1 MRLGP
6 KAPADKVV
14 QAARGAADNDLA
26 AGAPA
31 AEVAEVAERSL
42 VAAVVELGAGQEVA
56 REEAAH
62 SAAEVA
68 AVFFASK

>member
-6 KAPADKVV
+6 KAPVDKVV
-14 QAARGAADNDLA
+14 QAARVAADNDLA
-26 AGAPA
+26 AGAAP
-31 AEVAEVAERSL
+31 AEVAERSL
-42 VAAVVELGAGQEVA
+42 VAAVVKLEAGQEVA
-56 REEAAH
+56 REAAAH

>member
-1 MRLGP
+1 MRLAP
-6 KAPADKVV
+6 KAPGDKVV
-14 QAARGAADNDLA
+14 QAARAVADNDLA
-26 AGAPA
+26 AGAAPG
-31 AEVAEVAERSL
+31 EVAERSL
-42 VAAVVELGAGQEVA
+42 VVAVVELGAGQEVA

>member
-14 QAARGAADNDLA
+14 QAVRVAADNDLV
-26 AGAPA
+26 AGAAP
-31 AEVAEVAERSL
+31 AEVAERSL

>member
-6 KAPADKVV
+6 KAPVDKVV
-14 QAARGAADNDLA
+14 QAARVAVDNDLA
-26 AGAPA
+26 AGAVP
-31 AEVAEVAERSL
+31 AEVVERSL
-42 VAAVVELGAGQEVA
+42 VAAVVVLEAGQEVA
-56 REEAAH
+56 REAAAH

>member
-6 KAPADKVV
+6 KAPVAKVV
-14 QAARGAADNDLA
+14 QAARVAVDNDLA
-26 AGAPA
+26 AGAVP
-31 AEVAEVAERSL
+31 AEVVERSL
-42 VAAVVELGAGQEVA
+42 VAAVVVLEAGQEVA
-56 REEAAH
+56 REAAAH

>member
-14 QAARGAADNDLA
+14 QAARVAVDNDLA
-26 AGAPA
+26 AEAAPA
-31 AEVAEVAERSL
+31 ELAERSL
-42 VAAVVELGAGQEVA
+42 VAAVVELGARQEVA
-56 REEAAH
+56 REAAAH

-68 AVFFASK
+68 DVFFASK

>member
-6 KAPADKVV
+6 KAPVDKVV
-14 QAARGAADNDLA
+14 QAARVAVDNDLEA
-26 AGAPA
+26 EAAPA
-31 AEVAEVAERSL
+31 EVVERSL

-56 REEAAH
+56 RRAAAH

>member
-6 KAPADKVV
+6 KAPVDKVV
-14 QAARGAADNDLA
+14 QAARVVADNDLA
-26 AGAPA
+26 AGAAP
-31 AEVAEVAERSL
+31 AEVAERSL
-42 VAAVVELGAGQEVA
+42 VAAVVKLEAGQEVA
-56 REEAAH
+56 REAAAH

>member
-14 QAARGAADNDLA
+14 QAARVVADNDLA
-26 AGAPA
+26 AEAAP
-31 AEVAEVAERSL
+31 AEVAERSL
-42 VAAVVELGAGQEVA
+42 VAAVAAVVELGAGQEA
-56 REEAAH
+56 AAH

-68 AVFFASK
+68 DVFFASK

>member
-14 QAARGAADNDLA
+14 QAARVVADNDLA
-26 AGAPA
+26 AEA
-31 AEVAEVAERSL
+31 
-42 VAAVVELGAGQEVA
+42 
-56 REEAAH
+56 AAH

-68 AVFFASK
+68 DVFFASK

>member
-14 QAARGAADNDLA
+14 QAARVVADNDLA
-26 AGAPA
+26 AEAAP
-31 AEVAEVAERSL
+31 AEVAERSL

-56 REEAAH
+56 REEVAH

-68 AVFFASK
+68 AVSFASK

>member
-14 QAARGAADNDLA
+14 QAARVVADNDLA
-26 AGAPA
+26 AEAAP
-31 AEVAEVAERSL
+31 AEVAERSL
-42 VAAVVELGAGQEVA
+42 VAAVAAVVELGAGQEVA
-56 REEAAH
+56 REAAAH

-68 AVFFASK
+68 DVFFASK

>member
-1 MRLGP
+1 
-6 KAPADKVV
+6 
-14 QAARGAADNDLA
+14 
-26 AGAPA
+26 
-31 AEVAEVAERSL
+31 
-42 VAAVVELGAGQEVA
+42 VVELGAGQEVA